1 MPNIVFESQPNVGG
15 RDYCRGFNPLYLHK
29 FQLKSN
35 CSLVGGS
42 FPPWVTTIF
51 YVVFW
56 MPAPEMSGNGA
67 NLVRGE
73 SVSETGFSG
82 SGGNLFA
89 GRGDEVVKKRI

>member
-1 MPNIVFESQPNVGG
+1 
-15 RDYCRGFNPLYLHK
+15 
-29 FQLKSN
+29 
-35 CSLVGGS
+35 
-42 FPPWVTTIF
+42 
-51 YVVFW
+51 